1 MRKSNQQSIR
11 AVIKRLLKNQ
21 KLEGRLQELDVLN
34 NCEEVLGKNLMKY
47 ISNLSFR
54 EGILVIKMKSAV
66 VRNELSYQK
75 NEILK
80 KINQK
85 TAKANRLNTDIK
97 TNQLDI
103 GGLKEEIDKTNKS
116 LSILLFEKKECNLDK
131 TKLFSI

>member
-11 AVIKRLLKNQ
+11 SVIKRVLKNQ

-85 TAKANRLNTDIK
+85 TAKEIVK
-97 TNQLDI
+97 EI
-103 GGLKEEIDKTNKS
+103 ILK
-116 LSILLFEKKECNLDK
+116 
-131 TKLFSI
+131 